1 LYQDEDDDNA
11 VSGGR
16 RKKSVKDYE
25 NEMRVFQ
32 MDGSD
37 IEDEG
42 TSKKR
47 DAKSATNDKPRKMYA
62 REGTVAKVNRLVRID
77 CEII

>member
-1 LYQDEDDDNA
+1 
-11 VSGGR
+11 
-16 RKKSVKDYE
+16 
-25 NEMRVFQ
+25 MRVFQ

-47 DAKSATNDKPRKMYA
+47 DAKSAANDKPRKMYA
-62 REGTVAKVNRLVRID
+62 REGTVAKVNRLVRIY
-77 CEII
+77 CELI